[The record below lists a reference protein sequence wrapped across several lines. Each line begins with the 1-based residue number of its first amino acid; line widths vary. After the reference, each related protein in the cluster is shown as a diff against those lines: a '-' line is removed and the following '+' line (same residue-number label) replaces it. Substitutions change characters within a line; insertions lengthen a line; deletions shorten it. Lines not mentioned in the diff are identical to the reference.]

1 MPIEIDIGC
10 LGEEKMKDYR
20 GMYIQQI
27 RKEKEISMDA
37 LSHGICSF
45 SNLIRKNQEESIQSN
60 EKWIHS
66 IQNFGYNF
74 DVIKNYQRENWMQ
87 KELDEKN
94 RNLCDKQL
102 YSNGL
107 LNILSMI
114 NDGIGQWMFFGTI
127 LFGVLLIH
135 VGGMKVGTLISI
147 VQASNMVVGPITG
160 FMSLKN
166 RLDAS
171 KSIKKELNS
180 LVDKEGFVEKKELG
194 NLHSI
199 RLSHVNFGYD
209 QLILKDLNYLFEEH
223 KKYLIIGESGCGKS
237 TLLSILDG
245 SLNCEGVYW
254 NDTSDFKYS
263 RKSFMKNIS
272 FIKQNEHVFA
282 TTLKENISLG
292 MDNGNEK
299 DILKKTYAYDLIDR
313 LDEVLDENANT
324 ISGGQKQKIALSRAL
339 YYERNWLF
347 LDESFASLDQES
359 ECKIENE
366 LLDNVE
372 LSLILVSHKVNEE
385 IFKKFDHILLINDK
399 KMVDITHKGYE
410 YALKFI

>member
-180 LVDKEGFVEKKELG
+180 LVDKEGFVEKKRIRKFTFY
-194 NLHSI
+194 SI
-199 RLSHVNFGYD
+199 
-209 QLILKDLNYLFEEH
+209 
-223 KKYLIIGESGCGKS
+223 KS
-237 TLLSILDG
+237 
-245 SLNCEGVYW
+245 C
-254 NDTSDFKYS
+254 
-263 RKSFMKNIS
+263 
-272 FIKQNEHVFA
+272 
-282 TTLKENISLG
+282 
-292 MDNGNEK
+292 
-299 DILKKTYAYDLIDR
+299 
-313 LDEVLDENANT
+313 
-324 ISGGQKQKIALSRAL
+324 
-339 YYERNWLF
+339 
-347 LDESFASLDQES
+347 
-359 ECKIENE
+359 
-366 LLDNVE
+366 
-372 LSLILVSHKVNEE
+372 
-385 IFKKFDHILLINDK
+385 
-399 KMVDITHKGYE
+399 
-410 YALKFI
+410 